1 MLSDHINLLE
11 GLLRIYSPSYE
22 ESAAVEYLVAQM
34 NALGIR
40 AFRDEAGS
48 AVGIVDPLPPLAPQN
63 PSLPLVT
70 KGERVRVREIVLL
83 GHIDTAPGVVEVRRE
98 GGADGRPPLLY
109 GRGAVDAKGPLCA
122 FASAAARVGAREGWR
137 IAVVGA
143 VEEECPTSKGA
154 HFAKTQYNPQ
164 FAIIGE
170 PSGWDR
176 VTLGYKGSL
185 WLNSTHTRSM
195 THSAA
200 RNKSAPEEAVEFWLA
215 LKRYAQEFNRDKQR
229 AFDKLD
235 PTLRGLAS
243 ESDGLQEV
251 AKLAIGLRLPL
262 GVGVR
267 ELEERILELAEGVE
281 IKFST
286 EVPAFRAEKNN
297 ALVRAFLTSIRAVG
311 GEPGFTL
318 KTGTSDMNILGPHW
332 RCPIVTY
339 GPGDSNLDHT
349 PDEHI
354 DLDEYTR
361 SIDVLA
367 HVLETLTTG
376 A

>member
-1 MLSDHINLLE
+1 MKASADLLE

-22 ESAAVEYLVAQM
+22 ERAAVEYLVEEM
-34 NALGIR
+34 KLLGML
-40 AFRDEAGS
+40 AFRDEAGN
-48 AVGIVDPLPPLAPQN
+48 AVGILDPLAGTALSAFGRASAGP
-63 PSLPLVT
+63 T
-70 KGERVRVREIVLL
+70 RDIVLL
-83 GHIDTAPGVVEVRRE
+83 GHIDTAPGIVQVQRKPAV
-98 GGADGRPPLLY
+98 GGPSRLLY

-122 FASAAARVGAREGWR
+122 FASAAAQVGAREGWR
-137 IAVVGA
+137 IVVVGA

-154 HFAKTQYNPQ
+154 HFAKSQYQPE
-164 FAIIGE
+164 FAIVGE

-185 WLNSTHTRSM
+185 WVNSTHTRSM
-195 THSAA
+195 AHTAS
-200 RNKSAPEEAVEFWLA
+200 RFKSAPEEAIEFWLA
-215 LKRYAQEFNRDKQR
+215 IKHHAEEFNRDKQR
-229 AFDKLD
+229 VFDKLD
-235 PTLRGLAS
+235 PTLRGMS
-243 ESDGLQEV
+243 SGSDGLQEV
-251 AKLAIGLRLPL
+251 ARLNIGLRLPP

-267 ELEERILELAEGVE
+267 ELEERIQELANGAEVH
-281 IKFST
+281 FST

-297 ALVRAFLTSIRAVG
+297 ALVRAFLASIRGVG
-311 GEPGFTL
+311 GDPGFTL

-354 DLDEYTR
+354 DQDEYEK

-367 HVLETLTTG
+367 RVLETLTAG
-376 A
+376 E